1 MLNSIQNIFSK
12 KKEELP
18 AINEFLF
25 KRRVYRVSAWE
36 YSSNRLDN
44 NEFYKLNIET
54 GLILFIDLTDNS
66 EFENYVNDN
75 YKVLKEEMSAKNRN
89 FVKNISSLELPIDLN
104 VSYYFPFIKKNLP
117 SNVRNSMNNQMLL
130 DFIGYTGNIKTG
142 FLSFNTSGIT
152 FLSLKENES
161 IDEFIS
167 QYIYN
172 LPVHTEERFV
182 LYSIGKTKNNTEPNI
197 EIDEETKLLLTQIEE
212 NITKIKNSGQ
222 FFLVA
227 PKLEQM
233 VQHFS
238 ELNVSLSN
246 IVIDKD
252 FKITLPLY
260 QNREIILS
268 HLTKAVYIL
277 FLKHPEG
284 ILLSE
289 LDKYENELLLI
300 YKNISYQI
308 SLDKMKNSVRELIV
322 NDKAIFVHF
331 SRIKSVFV
339 KNFTDFY
346 AVNYYIQGE
355 KGGRKYIKLPKEKIS
370 FGQKI

>member
-1 MLNSIQNIFSK
+1 MLNRIQNIFSK

-18 AINEFLF
+18 AINEFLL
-25 KRRVYRVSAWE
+25 KRPVYRT
-36 YSSNRLDN
+36 SNLRYWINRFDN
-44 NEFYKLNIET
+44 NEFYNLNIDS
-54 GLILFIDLTDNS
+54 GLILFIDLTNNS
-66 EFENYVNDN
+66 EFENYIAEN
-75 YKVLKEEMSAKNRN
+75 YIILKEKMNAKNRN
-89 FVKNISSLELPIDLN
+89 FVKSITSLGLPIDLN
-104 VSYYFPFIKKNLP
+104 VSYYFPFIKANLP
-117 SNVRNSMNNQMLL
+117 PIVRKGINDQILL
-130 DFIGYTGNIKTG
+130 DFLGYTENIKTG

-152 FLSLKENES
+152 FLGLKENES

-172 LPVHTEERFV
+172 LPVHAEERFV
-182 LYSIGKTKNNTEPNI
+182 LYSIDETKESTEPDI
-197 EIDEETKLLLTQIEE
+197 EIDEETKLLLNQIEE
-212 NITKIKNSGQ
+212 NIIKLKKSGQ

-227 PKLEQM
+227 PRLEQA
-233 VQHFS
+233 VQGLLES
-238 ELNVSLSN
+238 GISLSN
-246 IVIDKD
+246 IVVDKD

-260 QNREIILS
+260 QNREITLS

-308 SLDKMKNSVRELIV
+308 SLDKIRNSVRELIV

-331 SRIKSVFV
+331 SRIKSAFV

-346 AVNYYIQGE
+346 AVNYYIQGK
-355 KGGRKYIKLPKEKIS
+355 KGGRKYIKLPQEKIS
-370 FGQKI
+370 FTQ

>member
-1 MLNSIQNIFSK
+1 MLNRIQNIFSK

-18 AINEFLF
+18 AINEFLL
-25 KRRVYRVSAWE
+25 KRPVYRT
-36 YSSNRLDN
+36 SNLRYWINRFDN
-44 NEFYKLNIET
+44 NEFYNLNIDS
-54 GLILFIDLTDNS
+54 GLILFIDLTNNS
-66 EFENYVNDN
+66 EFENYITEN
-75 YKVLKEEMSAKNRN
+75 YIILKEKMNAKNRN
-89 FVKNISSLELPIDLN
+89 FVKSITSLGLPIDLN
-104 VSYYFPFIKKNLP
+104 VSYYFPFIKANLP
-117 SNVRNSMNNQMLL
+117 PIVRKGINDQILL
-130 DFIGYTGNIKTG
+130 DFLGYTENIKTG

-152 FLSLKENES
+152 FLGLKENES

-172 LPVHTEERFV
+172 LPVHAEERFV
-182 LYSIGKTKNNTEPNI
+182 LYSIDETKESTEPDI
-197 EIDEETKLLLTQIEE
+197 EIDEETKLLLNQIEE
-212 NITKIKNSGQ
+212 NIIKLKKSGQ

-227 PKLEQM
+227 PRLEQA
-233 VQHFS
+233 VQGLLES
-238 ELNVSLSN
+238 GISLSN
-246 IVIDKD
+246 IVVDKD

-260 QNREIILS
+260 QNREITLS

-308 SLDKMKNSVRELIV
+308 SLDKIRNSVRELIV
-322 NDKAIFVHF
+322 NNKVIFVHF
-331 SRIKSVFV
+331 SRIKSAFV

-355 KGGRKYIKLPKEKIS
+355 KGGRKYIKLSKEKIS
-370 FGQKI
+370 FSQEI